1 MIANLHRPAPRF
13 SARTLGALCAA
24 FTVVCPSPLCG
35 SETPRGILEQQSLK
49 LLTVNAVY
57 VDPLNGKSG
66 AQQIRDMLIGSLHR
80 TGLFVVTEDPEQAD
94 AFLRGSAEDLIYSDY
109 YRSYEGLRVRG
120 SASSSEREAGESEFQ
135 SGSFGVGDIQNS
147 SRRERKHEAVAAI
160 RLVLKTG
167 QVIWST
173 TAESPGGKYKGSAAD
188 VADKVAKDL
197 AAAYQRAEKLARKP

>member
-1 MIANLHRPAPRF
+1 MIRSCYCPAPQL
-13 SARTLGALCAA
+13 SAKALGIVCLVFAA
-24 FTVVCPSPLCG
+24 VCLYPLFG
-35 SETPRGILEQQSLK
+35 SEKGRVLLEQQSLK
-49 LLTVNAVY
+49 LLTVNMVY
-57 VDPLNGKSG
+57 VDPLNGNSG

-80 TGLFVVTEDPEQAD
+80 TGLFVITEDQEQAD
-94 AFLRGSAEDLIYSDY
+94 AFLRGSAENLAYSDY

-120 SASSSEREAGESEFQ
+120 SASSSERDSGESEFQ

-160 RLVLKTG
+160 RLVLRSG
-167 QVIWST
+167 EVIWST
-173 TAESPGGKYKGSAAD
+173 TKESPGGKYKGSAAD

>member
-1 MIANLHRPAPRF
+1 MIKSWYCPTRRL
-13 SARTLGALCAA
+13 SAKALRVICLVFAQ
-24 FTVVCPSPLCG
+24 VCLYPVFG
-35 SETPRGILEQQSLK
+35 SENGRALLEQQRLK
-49 LLTVNAVY
+49 ILAVKTVY

-66 AQQIRDMLIGSLHR
+66 AEQIRDMLIGSLHR
-80 TGLFVVTEDPEQAD
+80 TGLFVITEDQEKAD

-120 SASSSEREAGESEFQ
+120 SASSSEREAGECEFQ

>member
-1 MIANLHRPAPRF
+1 MIKSWYCPTQRL
-13 SARTLGALCAA
+13 SAEALRVICLVFAQ
-24 FTVVCPSPLCG
+24 VCLYPVFG
-35 SETPRGILEQQSLK
+35 SENGRALLEQQRLK
-49 LLTVNAVY
+49 ILTVKTVY

-66 AQQIRDMLIGSLHR
+66 ALKIRDMLIGSLHR
-80 TGLFVVTEDPEQAD
+80 TGLFVITEDQEQAD

-120 SASSSEREAGESEFQ
+120 SASSSEREPGESEFR

-160 RLVLKTG
+160 RLVLRSG
-167 QVIWST
+167 EVIWST
-173 TAESPGGKYKGSAAD
+173 TKESPGGKYKGSALD

-197 AAAYQRAEKLARKP
+197 AAAYDRAEKLAGGP